1 MREIKAIIRPDRLAD
16 VVHALRQIPGM
27 PGVTMSVVHGFGR
40 GGAHDHAHATEPG
53 GEAQFAKIETVV
65 QVALVQQVID
75 AIRRAAHTGRPG
87 DGKVFVLP
95 VEHVTRVSTGE
106 QDEKAI

>member
-27 PGVTMSVVHGFGR
+27 PGLTMSVVQGFGR
-40 GGAHDHAHATEPG
+40 GGAHDQPHTAESS
-53 GEAQFAKIETVV
+53 GEAQFAQVETVV
-65 QVALVQQVID
+65 PVALVQQVIET
-75 AIRRAAHTGRPG
+75 IQRAAHTGRPG
-87 DGKVFVLP
+87 DGKVFVIP
-95 VEHVTRVSTGE
+95 VEQVMRVSTGE